1 MKGSVKRFQVEKAG
15 DRAVVPTPENLKES
29 AVGFMLS
36 EGWLRENKPCERIEV
51 DPGEKVCVRV
61 DYRNA
66 LTE

>member
-1 MKGSVKRFQVEKAG
+1 MKDSIKRFPVEKISDGALLPAT
-15 DRAVVPTPENLKES
+15 DNLKES